1 MFDFGKCYMTFWK
14 FYFTWTPHTLQKFF
28 FPLTLLPSVGKIMD
42 IFWNEIILMNC
53 LMCLALFCH
62 LTVNYWS
69 YLMIETKMVN
79 RPKFP

>member
-1 MFDFGKCYMTFWK
+1 M
-14 FYFTWTPHTLQKFF
+14 
-28 FPLTLLPSVGKIMD
+28 IMEW
-42 IFWNEIILMNC
+42 IFFWNEIILMNC